1 VTSNPPTIGHCIS
14 RDGTSIGYRQMG
26 AGLGLVLLH
35 GGLQTSLSFT
45 GLGAELADTFTV
57 YIPDRRGRGLSG
69 PFGDSY
75 GMQKEVEDLGA
86 LLEKTGTQNVFGLS
100 SGAIITLH
108 AALTLPAIRKI
119 ALYEPPLEFEGGPPP
134 LPWISR
140 YEKEV
145 AAGNLAAAMVCI
157 IKGTGDRELMT
168 RMPSFLLTPLFNLA
182 LRSQAKTAEAGY
194 ALQTL
199 VPTFRYDARLVA
211 ETAGSLARFKA
222 VRAETLLLSG
232 TRSADFLRAIFKAL
246 IDAFPDWQHVEFP
259 GLGHVAADN
268 GSQPGRVAAELR
280 RYFSL

>member
-1 VTSNPPTIGHCIS
+1 VTYNPPTIGHCIS
-14 RDGTSIGYRQMG
+14 RGGTSIAYRQMG
-26 AGLGLVLLH
+26 AGPGLVLLH

-45 GLGAELADTFTV
+45 SLGAELADAFTI

-75 GMQKEVEDLGA
+75 GMQTEVEDLGA

-100 SGAIITLH
+100 SGAIIALY
-108 AALTLPAIRKI
+108 AALALPAIRRI
-119 ALYEPPLEFEGGPPP
+119 ALYEPPLQIEGRPPP

-194 ALQTL
+194 TLQTL

-211 ETAGSLARFKA
+211 ETAGSLARFEA

-232 TRSADFLRAIFKAL
+232 TRSADFLRTIFKTL
-246 IDAFPDWQHVEFP
+246 IDAFPDWRHVEFLD
-259 GLGHVAADN
+259 LGHVAADN